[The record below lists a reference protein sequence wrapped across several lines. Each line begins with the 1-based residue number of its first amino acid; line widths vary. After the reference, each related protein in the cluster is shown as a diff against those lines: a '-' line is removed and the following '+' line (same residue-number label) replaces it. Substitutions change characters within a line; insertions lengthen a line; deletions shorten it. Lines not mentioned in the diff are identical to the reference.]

1 VAAIQARWGQ
11 RALQP
16 GTLAFAAGESMPVIS
31 TSFPR
36 LDRALDGCGG
46 IPRGRITEI
55 LGMPT
60 SGVITLA
67 LKIVAT
73 AQAQGNLVAYV
84 DLGGTFDPDY
94 AVRCE
99 VSLSHL
105 LLIRPTTGIEGLEIA
120 HTLIASRGIGG
131 LVFDSTAHLF
141 NDPHGAQALATTL
154 RQFPAALSTSPC
166 ALIFLTPLQFG
177 HAMSVDNYP
186 SGFALPHY
194 AAVRMLLKKEKWLKR
209 GRDVRGYQA
218 QVQILKNKLGQAGR
232 QAKIS
237 ITFNGVVRGDGT

>member
-1 VAAIQARWGQ
+1 
-11 RALQP
+11 LQP
-16 GTLAFAAGESMPVIS
+16 GTQAFAASEAVPAIS

-36 LDRALDGCGG
+36 LDRALDGSGG
-46 IPRGRITEI
+46 IPPGRITEI

-60 SGVITLA
+60 SGMITLA
-67 LKIVAT
+67 LKIMAA
-73 AQAQGNLVAYV
+73 AQTQGNLVAYI

-105 LLIRPTTGIEGLEIA
+105 LLIRPSTGREGLEIA
-120 HTLIASRGIGG
+120 HSLIASRTIGG
-131 LVFDSTAHLF
+131 LVFDSVAHLF
-141 NDPHGAQALATTL
+141 DDPHGAQTLATTL
-154 RQFPAALSTSPC
+154 RQFPAALAVSPC

-177 HAMSVDNYP
+177 PAMSVDNYP

-194 AAVRMLLKKEKWLKR
+194 AAVRMLLKKEKWLRR
-209 GRDVRGYQA
+209 GHDIRGYQA
-218 QVQILKNKLGQAGR
+218 QVQILKNKLGRAGHK
-232 QAKIS
+232 AKIT